1 MAPQNEDQKKLLPT
15 LGVLVG
21 YGLAFYFLTFAL
33 RSIPLAI
40 VYASWAGLGVS
51 LVAIFSF
58 FFYQQSLQ
66 WQAVIGL
73 MLIIVGVVLVNTYS
87 NAH

>member
-1 MAPQNEDQKKLLPT
+1 
-15 LGVLVG
+15 VLVG

>member
-1 MAPQNEDQKKLLPT
+1 M
-15 LGVLVG
+15 LVG

>member
-1 MAPQNEDQKKLLPT
+1 LF
-15 LGVLVG
+15 GVLVG

>member
-1 MAPQNEDQKKLLPT
+1 MF
-15 LGVLVG
+15 GVLVG